1 MRILVTGGAGFIGS
15 HVVDRLAA
23 AGHEPRIFDTRESPY
38 PGHDTYDFVRGD
50 LLEPGAVR
58 AAAEGCDAIV
68 HLAAAA
74 DVGIVAKEPCAAE
87 ALNARGTFNV
97 LEAARATG
105 ARVLYASTI
114 WAYSDVAADEVDE
127 DTNLALPS
135 HFYTATKVAGEMY
148 CRSYQELFGVQ
159 TTILR
164 FGIPYGPRARPAAV
178 LPIFVNK
185 ALAGEALTIAGDGA
199 QSRRFVYVEDLA
211 DGVVAALAPCAAG
224 RVYNLVGNEDV
235 SVRDI
240 AENVRA
246 AIGPVEIV
254 HTEGR
259 AGDFAGAKVS
269 SSRAASE
276 LGWTATTPFSE
287 GVRRYVDWHRAA
299 AGTPEAEPAPALVPR
314 RAPSRLRTV
323 MWAGILAAVAV
334 FAVLGYVEAIDA
346 MGLSGE
352 QARTVGIV
360 AALAVLCTTAADR
373 ALSSRLSWTL
383 GAIVLLPLL
392 APPVTH
398 ALHMA
403 RLDVDLLTFG
413 AAGAGLV
420 TAIVSGGIRAVR
432 SLEPSQDLV

>member
-1 MRILVTGGAGFIGS
+1 VRILVTGGAGFIGS
-15 HVVDRLAA
+15 HVVDRLVA
-23 AGHEPRIFDTRESPY
+23 AGHQPRIFDTRESPY
-38 PGHDTYDFVRGD
+38 PSHDGVEFMRGD
-50 LLEPGAVR
+50 LLDPRAVQQ
-58 AAAEGCDAIV
+58 AAQGCEAIV
-68 HLAAAA
+68 HLAASA
-74 DVGIVAKEPCAAE
+74 DVGIVAKEPQAAE

-114 WAYSDVAADEVDE
+114 WAYSDVVADEVDE
-127 DTNLALPS
+127 DTNIALPS

-148 CRSYQELFGVQ
+148 CRSYQELYGVQ

-235 SVRDI
+235 SVREI
-240 AENVRA
+240 AESVREA
-246 AIGPVEIV
+246 VGPVEIV

-259 AGDFAGAKVS
+259 AGDFKGAHVS
-269 SSRAASE
+269 SLRATRE
-276 LGWTATTPFSE
+276 LGWTASTPFRE
-287 GVRRYVDWHRAA
+287 GVQRYVAWHMAT
-299 AGTPEAEPAPALVPR
+299 AGKPEAKAAVVRARRAPAL
-314 RAPSRLRTV
+314 LRTV
-323 MWAGILAAVAV
+323 LLSTILFAVAI

-360 AALAVLCTTAADR
+360 AALAVLCTGAADR
-373 ALSSRLSWTL
+373 ALSSRMSWTL
-383 GAIVLLPLL
+383 GAVVLLPLL

-403 RLDVDLLTFG
+403 RLDVDLLMFG

-420 TAIVSGGIRAVR
+420 LAILSGGIRAVR
-432 SLEPSQDLV
+432 SLEPSRDLA